1 MFDDPAGT
9 KASAGADLESPV
21 HPTTL
26 SSSFP
31 QHGAHDGHYGF
42 LEQTH
47 DRQLRLGPPPGHPCY
62 PAPSV
67 PTVRAVK
74 AVKAR
79 TAAKKSDSHK
89 KREALTK
96 L

>member
-9 KASAGADLESPV
+9 ATKQESPV
-21 HPTTL
+21 HPTLATP
-26 SSSFP
+26 FP
-31 QHGAHDGHYGF
+31 VPGAAGERQYGL

-47 DRQLRLGPPPGHPCY
+47 DRQLRLGPPPGP
-62 PAPSV
+62 PRP
-67 PTVRAVK
+67 PGPG
-74 AVKAR
+74 AR
-79 TAAKKSDSHK
+79 STPGPGQGPRTKGRSLAKKSDSHK